1 MSIISGLMDREAAK
15 RNAAHREY
23 VRLLKSS
30 GSAADVEAMASVM
43 QILGKRIEDVDA
55 DRKALADIEAAKRT
69 ASFLNEIDAKAQKA
83 AAAVTAFRAERD
95 RKVKE
100 MDAEQ
105 SRLSVASETLNSQ
118 IQQAQQ
124 AERTLEKLKHDN
136 AHLLNA

>member
-1 MSIISGLMDREAAK
+1 
-15 RNAAHREY
+15 

-55 DRKALADIEAAKRT
+55 GRKALADIEAAERT

-83 AAAVTAFRAERD
+83 SAAVTAFRAERD

-105 SRLSVASETLNSQ
+105 SRLSFASETLNSQ
-118 IQQAQQ
+118 LQQAQQ